1 VQQIATIIHVAIAS
15 SGNAGAQHIA
25 TIIHVAIASSG
36 NAGVQQIATVQPI
49 QRAEVPDRS

>member
-15 SGNAGAQHIA
+15 FGNAGAQRVG
-25 TIIHVAIASSG
+25 TI
-36 NAGVQQIATVQPI
+36 QPI